1 MYRVKK
7 SCKMQFEQEKV
18 KKRRNIEHRK
28 SEHVGRKSEYV
39 LPEGFPNCFGV
50 WKCKIR
56 GIVPVLYE
64 SVVERLSNLGMK
76 ALIRKQHKRL
86 KIQKVLKRL
95 EKIVAG
101 AN

>member
-28 SEHVGRKSEYV
+28 SEHVDRKSEYV

-50 WKCKIR
+50 LKCKIR
-56 GIVPVLYE
+56 GIVPVYE
-64 SVVERLSNLGMK
+64 SVVERLFNLGK
-76 ALIRKQHKRL
+76 NR
-86 KIQKVLKRL
+86 VLK
-95 EKIVAG
+95 ESTH
-101 AN
+101 